1 MTPELER
8 LVRDAAEFTAEA
20 PPSLLDAAAPVLT
33 DAALAAGGFY
43 LVGLIGGKDVGKSA
57 LVNALVGQSITT
69 STAFGPGTETVIAYT
84 HQKQAGAVRQLLEK
98 QAPGQFRIV
107 THDVAGL
114 SRQVLLDLPDI
125 DSHWRSHVEL
135 TRRMLR
141 HMLFPVWVQSVE
153 KYADRQPQDL
163 LGQVAVGNSAANFVF
178 VLNKVDQLATMS
190 GNDPDAIE
198 ELRADFAARVGRTLS
213 TPPPRVWMV
222 AATKPG
228 EFDLPELRRVLSNQ
242 KSGEIVQQSQ
252 EMARKQQDR
261 SVVMWL
267 GTLDLPGRASRLRR
281 LEQEATELLAD
292 RVATPLI
299 EQSLPALTD
308 DPSTKLALT
317 DEVLAARVARWPIVS
332 LVHTVLTPVMAV
344 VRRNVGVTR
353 SASLPDAE
361 ALVEAHLRPGG
372 TPLATL
378 VRSAFATLQQSNPAV
393 SDLYRGRRLWEDM
406 PADTAAASL
415 RSTLTETVARHR
427 AAVREQLTG
436 HRSPVFAPLRWLL
449 TIGAVVWFPFLQ
461 PIAEAVVVDQ
471 KFDWSVIHSS
481 HELAVLVVKIF
492 SVNALL
498 QSLTFLGLYFFSIW
512 VVLRWNTQKKINRLV
527 GRWKSDT
534 SDQSLTVQT
543 MRWVDGLTGAIQ
555 EAREAADEIAARAA
569 AVTDVK
575 SAA

>member
-8 LVRDAAEFTAEA
+8 LVRDAAEFTDEA

-33 DAALAAGGFY
+33 DDALAAGGFY

-84 HQKQAGAVRQLLEK
+84 HESQANAVRALLEK

-107 THDVAGL
+107 THDVGGL

-163 LGQVAVGNSAANFVF
+163 LGQVAVGNSSDNFVF
-178 VLNKVDQLATMS
+178 VLNKVDQLATMA
-190 GNDPDAIE
+190 GNDPDAID
-198 ELRADFAARVGRTLS
+198 ELRADFANRVGRTLS

-222 AATKPG
+222 AATKPVD
-228 EFDLPELRRVLSNQ
+228 FDLPELKRVLSNQ

-261 SVVMWL
+261 SVVLWL
-267 GTLDLPGRASRLRR
+267 GTLDLPGRASRLQR
-281 LEQEATELLAD
+281 LEREAIELLAE

-353 SASLPDAE
+353 SAGLPDAE

-415 RSTLTETVARHR
+415 RSTLTETVAQHR

-461 PIAEAVVVDQ
+461 PIAEAVVVDR
-471 KFDWSVIHSS
+471 KFNWSVIQSS

-512 VVLRWNTQKKINRLV
+512 VVLRWSTQQKINRLV

-543 MRWVDGLTGAIQ
+543 MRWVDGLTGPIH
-555 EAREAADEIAARAA
+555 EAREAADEIASRAA
-569 AVTDVK
+569 AVTDAK
-575 SAA
+575 AAA